1 MNPRYAVPIFLGA
14 FLLFQVQPIIAR
26 CILPVVRRFAV
37 GLDDLHVVLRSPPV
51 GRLRIQPSSD
61 RPHAPP
67 GAGRDPLAAH
77 RGVAGG
83 IGGHVLCL
91 GDADSA
97 SGELEAGDP
106 SQPVLR
112 IIGLLAV
119 AVGLPYLVLA
129 TTSPLL
135 QAWFGHGH
143 PRVSPY
149 RLYTVSNVGSVLALL
164 SYPFVVE
171 PLLAL
176 RAQSWVWGAGY
187 ILFSLGT
194 LYCVLDSWRMRS
206 KAAET
211 PVGGSAEAV
220 EPPPGWR
227 RKLLWVGLPAL
238 ACVLFLAMTNSL
250 CSEVAVIPFL
260 WILPLTIYL
269 LSFIVCFYSE
279 KGYRRRFYTLAMIV
293 AVAAT
298 LMIIPRTLSMN
309 ARAQIG
315 LYAVTLFICCMVCHG
330 ELVALKP
337 PRRYLTAFY
346 LGVAAGGALGGILVG
361 IVAPVVFNR
370 YWELELGLAVSWA
383 LGLGVLWVHRRQW
396 PGWVPQ
402 LVTGASVAVA
412 ACILI
417 IYYRPDSRERSRPV
431 DVSRNFY
438 GTLLVEEQLEN
449 KPEYHR
455 RVEVSGL
462 TIHGVQYISE
472 AKRRLPTSYY
482 GAKSGVGLA
491 LLHHPRGSDSA
502 EGRGGLRVGITGLGV
517 GTLASYGHSG
527 DTFRF
532 YEINSDVVR
541 IARDS
546 GLIHLPADSQAN
558 IEVVPGDARMSL
570 ERELR
575 VGSQQFDVLVL
586 DAFSG
591 DAIPAHLLTREA
603 FTIYLQHLRPNG
615 VVAIN
620 VSNRVLDLK
629 PLIWSLAESMHLVAI
644 MVPALGD
651 NIMIAPSEWMLMSR
665 DRSLLDQPEIANA
678 GTFLHEP
685 VSISAW
691 TDDYHPLLALL
702 K

>member
-1 MNPRYAVPIFLGA
+1 MSRYALPIFLGA

-26 CILPVVRRFAV
+26 CILPWFGGSPSVWTICMLFFEVLLLVGYAYSHLLIDRMSPRGQAV
-37 GLDDLHVVLRSPPV
+37 IHSLLIGVS
-51 GRLRIQPSSD
+51 
-61 RPHAPP
+61 
-67 GAGRDPLAAH
+67 LAALAVMSFAW
-77 RGVAGG
+77 GTP
-83 IGGHVLCL
+83 ILPPE
-91 GDADSA
+91 SWKP
-97 SGELEAGDP
+97 GDP
-106 SQPVLR
+106 NQPVLR

-211 PVGGSAEAV
+211 PVGGSAKAV

-279 KGYRRRFYTLAMIV
+279 KGYRRRFYTLALIV

-298 LMIIPRTLSMN
+298 FMIIPRMVSIN
-309 ARAQIG
+309 ARLQIG
-315 LYAVTLFICCMVCHG
+315 MYAVTLFICCMVCHG

-337 PRRYLTAFY
+337 PPRYLTAFY

-370 YWELELGLAVSWA
+370 YRELELGLAFSSA
-383 LGLGVLWVHRRQW
+383 LGLGVLWVYRRQW
-396 PGWVPQ
+396 PGWVPR
-402 LVTGASVAVA
+402 LATVASILAVA
-412 ACILI
+412 GILVM
-417 IYYRPDSRERSRPV
+417 YQVPDPRMRYR
-431 DVSRNFY
+431 
-438 GTLLVEEQLEN
+438 TW
-449 KPEYHR
+449 K
-455 RVEVSGL
+455 
-462 TIHGVQYISE
+462 
-472 AKRRLPTSYY
+472 
-482 GAKSGVGLA
+482 
-491 LLHHPRGSDSA
+491 PRGTS
-502 EGRGGLRVGITGLGV
+502 TGLCWSKSS
-517 GTLASYGHSG
+517 LK
-527 DTFRF
+527 R
-532 YEINSDVVR
+532 
-541 IARDS
+541 ARS
-546 GLIHLPADSQAN
+546 STGGP
-558 IEVVPGDARMSL
+558 R
-570 ERELR
+570 
-575 VGSQQFDVLVL
+575 
-586 DAFSG
+586 
-591 DAIPAHLLTREA
+591 
-603 FTIYLQHLRPNG
+603 
-615 VVAIN
+615 
-620 VSNRVLDLK
+620 
-629 PLIWSLAESMHLVAI
+629 
-644 MVPALGD
+644 
-651 NIMIAPSEWMLMSR
+651 
-665 DRSLLDQPEIANA
+665 
-678 GTFLHEP
+678 
-685 VSISAW
+685 
-691 TDDYHPLLALL
+691 
-702 K
+702 